1 MSRIQACRFSKLPL
15 SLENLD
21 QLLVLESTASK
32 TETLVLIRA
41 LLEAVSQTK
50 SVCLLQGPF
59 ILDIGPSRA
68 APVTYTFHLIGV
80 R

>member
-1 MSRIQACRFSKLPL
+1 MSRVQAFRPSKLPL
-15 SLENLD
+15 SLENLH
-21 QLLVLESTASK
+21 QLESTASE
-32 TETLVLIRA
+32 TETLVLTRA

-50 SVCLLQGPF
+50 SVCPLQGPS

-68 APVTYTFHLIGV
+68 APVTYIFYLIGV